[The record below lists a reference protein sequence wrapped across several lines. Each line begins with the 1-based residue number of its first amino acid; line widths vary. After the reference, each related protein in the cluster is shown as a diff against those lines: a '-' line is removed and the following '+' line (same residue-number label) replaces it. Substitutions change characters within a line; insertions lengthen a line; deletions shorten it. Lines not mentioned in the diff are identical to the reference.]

1 MFNFNQIF
9 FPNNNNINNN
19 NNNQELNNLINELEK
34 NQNIE
39 IKYNINKI
47 EKINFILSKTS
58 NNIFGLI
65 FNNPY
70 FLKLFTILNNFLEKK
85 NITETELIIILDCL
99 YNLIDI
105 QPNLLNNNFDKLN
118 LNLMKIYNENDIK
131 IKEKIVKILYIII
144 NNFFKLD
151 FKWIIFILNDI
162 NLYYSNSKS
171 TFLIVCKNIA
181 KNNNGFNLNENETY
195 ELILLCVNLL
205 KFLKDENNLYLIFI
219 EVFLNISI
227 LINNNKKKLYFN
239 LDSYD
244 ILISHFINNKNNE
257 NYYKMFIQIFINLI
271 NIDNGFKKYLEIKNF
286 IYDLNNDKKFNNE
299 NLLFLI
305 NLFQNETFLIKK
317 YDEIII
323 NLINDNSYEIN
334 YLINLIQILII
345 EIEYKNYDFLN
356 NLNIQIIFDIINE
369 ILKTNKNQNEKIY
382 NFIINFIEINPKKNF
397 EIFYR
402 SGLLNNNNKFKDL
415 IEKNKE
421 IVDKINKSNEEINNI
436 KIDSNIINFLEEKY
450 FSQNEISNS
459 KILNKIL
466 TFLDKD
472 YDKKCIMKNI
482 YSNFNNIINKENL
495 TKFFNVLKKLL
506 FLYENEFINELN
518 KIKPEN
524 FYFKLIYDFNNFE
537 TIDKCEIDN
546 LGDFKDTFLDYHNRL
561 KNTKEFFIP
570 MSNKFLIE
578 DPNSNFSKIL
588 NNHIHLMKK
597 INDEDENP
605 FYIKFTF
612 YYLNN
617 NEKIFIKKN
626 DNLSEE
632 INFMLNN
639 ENIYFYINYDIKE
652 DNYKN
657 KIKENFIDYN
667 NLNCIY
673 INKKL
678 NDFKYDEI
686 IEKIFNIKYNKII
699 NNIDYYDFKN
709 KDLKIIIYL
718 INLFL
723 FYCKINNFEI
733 NNCNIEF
740 VNNYLEKNIF
750 KNKNLKTSLIYNFC
764 KTNYLKEIVTFENR
778 LNIFKITF
786 DNRRNYFNLNELQ
799 NSNLNN
805 NNNSISL
812 NKNKFKF
819 SVERKKEFENYY
831 KIYLNNSNIF
841 SYNGYIEFDYI
852 NEEGKGLGPTNEF
865 YTNFFENF
873 YEKFSN
879 LFIIDNNKFLFPIPI
894 IKSDIKIDEKN
905 NIENLQIFEFLGFV
919 LARCFLDDRNIDFP
933 LSFLF
938 FEVLFDNYINLNDF
952 ENLFNLKMLFK
963 EIFNNNNNDENIK
976 NLNIY
981 FNLPGFEEI
990 ELKQN
995 GKNILLSN
1003 ENKNEYL
1010 QLLYNKIFNS
1020 YEIIQ
1025 IKNSFLKGFNKVF
1038 DFNNLK
1044 LFTSIEI
1051 QNNFLTSFF
1060 VPWEE
1065 KILIENIIPD
1075 HGYNYQS
1082 SQYKYLIKYLVSLD
1096 KNEQKKFLKFTTGC
1110 CRLPYGGFKN
1120 LKPKLTIVKKI
1131 CYGIDN
1137 EKYLP
1142 SVMTCQNY
1150 LKVPEYK
1157 SYEVFKEKLEYAIN
1171 ESKDLFGLS

>member
-9 FPNNNNINNN
+9 FSNNN
-19 NNNQELNNLINELEK
+19 NNNNSNQELNNLINELEQS
-34 NQNIE
+34 QNNE
-39 IKYNINKI
+39 IKFNINKI

-65 FNNPY
+65 FNNPH

-85 NITETELIIILDCL
+85 NFTETELIIILDCL

-105 QPNLLNNNFDKLN
+105 QPILLNNNFEKLN
-118 LNLMKIYNENDIK
+118 SNLMKIYNENDIK
-131 IKEKIVKILYIII
+131 IKEKIVKILYVII
-144 NNFFKLD
+144 NNFIKLD
-151 FKWIIFILNDI
+151 FKWVVFILNDI
-162 NLYYSNSKS
+162 NLYFTNSKS
-171 TFLIVCKNIA
+171 TFLIVCKNIT

-205 KFLKDENNLYLIFI
+205 NFLKNENNLYLIFI
-219 EVFLNISI
+219 EIFLNISM
-227 LINNNKKKLYFN
+227 LIKNKKLYFN
-239 LDSYD
+239 LDCYD
-244 ILISHFINNKNNE
+244 ILISHFINNKSNE
-257 NYYKMFIQIFINLI
+257 NYYKMFIKIFVNLI
-271 NIDNGFKKYLEIKNF
+271 NVDNGFKKYLEIKNF
-286 IYDLNNDKKFNNE
+286 IYDLNNDKKFNDE

-305 NLFQNETFLIKK
+305 NLFKNETFLIKK

-323 NLINDNSYEIN
+323 NLINDNSFEIN
-334 YLINLIQILII
+334 YLMNLIQILII

-369 ILKTNKNQNEKIY
+369 ILKTKKDEKIFD
-382 NFIINFIEINPKKNF
+382 FINNFIEINPNKNF

-402 SGLLNNNNKFKDL
+402 SGLLNNNKKFKIL
-415 IEKNKE
+415 IKKNKE
-421 IVDKINKSNEEINNI
+421 IVDKINQSNEEINNI
-436 KIDSNIINFLEEKY
+436 KIDSKIFDFLDEKY
-450 FSQNEISNS
+450 FSQNEISTS

-466 TFLDKD
+466 TFLDNN
-472 YDKKCIMKNI
+472 YNEKCILKNI
-482 YSNFNNIINKENL
+482 YNNFNNIINKENL
-495 TKFFNVLKKLL
+495 NKFFNVLKKLL
-506 FLYENEFINELN
+506 ILYENEFINELN

-524 FYFKLIYDFNNFE
+524 FYFKLIYDFSYFE

-546 LGDFKDTFLDYHNRL
+546 LGDFKDLFLDYHKRL
-561 KNTKEFFIP
+561 KKIKEFFIP

-578 DPNSNFSKIL
+578 DINTNFSNII
-588 NNHIHLMKK
+588 NNHVHLIKK

-612 YYLNN
+612 YYLNDNKKVFIN
-617 NEKIFIKKN
+617 ND
-626 DNLSEE
+626 DNLNKE
-632 INFMLNN
+632 INLMLNY
-639 ENIYFYINYDIKE
+639 ENIYFYINYDIKDE
-652 DNYKN
+652 NYKN
-657 KIKENFIDYN
+657 NFKENFIDYN
-667 NLNCIY
+667 NLNCVY
-673 INKKL
+673 VNKKL

-750 KNKNLKTSLIYNFC
+750 KNKDLKTSLIYNLC
-764 KTNYLKEIVTFENR
+764 KTNYLQKIITFENR

-786 DNRRNYFNLNELQ
+786 DNRRNFFNLNELQ
-799 NSNLNN
+799 NLNNNN

-831 KIYLNNSNIF
+831 KIYTNNSNIF

-879 LFIIDNNKFLFPIPI
+879 LFIIDNNKFLFPVPNLNLETNE
-894 IKSDIKIDEKN
+894 KKID
-905 NIENLQIFEFLGFV
+905 NLQIFEFLGFV

-938 FEVLFDNYINLNDF
+938 IDVLFDDFINLNDF
-952 ENLFNLKMLFK
+952 ENLLNLKTLFK
-963 EIFNNNNNDENIK
+963 EIFNNNNNENIK
-976 NLNIY
+976 NLQIY

-990 ELKQN
+990 ELKEN

-1003 ENKNEYL
+1003 ENKNEYF
-1010 QLLYNKIFNS
+1010 QLLFNKLFNS
-1020 YEIIQ
+1020 NEIIQ

-1038 DFNNLK
+1038 DFKNLK

-1150 LKVPEYK
+1150 LKVPEYN
-1157 SYEVFKEKLEYAIN
+1157 SYEIFKEKLEYAIN
-1171 ESKDLFGLS
+1171 ESKDMFGLS